1 MKMELKIT
9 ARRCVFDNY
18 VIRIWALVL
27 LVTGVSACTN
37 SIVPTDATLTLT
49 PSTHAIDIIETVN
62 ASGQCEYIE
71 ANYLDIPLTIT
82 LSTDNGSPIGDE
94 WVSVYTDFSAN
105 TYSGQSVL
113 SLYEDLNGNGVV
125 DGESELVSGQD
136 DDIAR
141 VRTDKFSGAKLLLL
155 RINLSCAFRGEV
167 RALAGPAYGAAS
179 FAVIQQGTQPNAM
192 FY

>member
-1 MKMELKIT
+1 MEMEFKW
-9 ARRCVFDNY
+9 RERQRVFNNY
-18 VIRIWALVL
+18 GIRIWALAL
-27 LVTGVSACTN
+27 LVAGIAACTN
-37 SIVPTDATLTLT
+37 SIVPADAKVTLT
-49 PSTHAIDIIETVN
+49 PSTYAIDIVETVN
-62 ASGQCEYIE
+62 SSGQCEYTE

-82 LSTDNGSPIGDE
+82 LSTENGSPIGEE
-94 WVSVYTDFSAN
+94 WVSVYTDFSNN
-105 TYSGQSVL
+105 TYSGFPVL

-125 DGESELVSGQD
+125 DGESELLSGQD

-141 VRTDKFSGAKLLLL
+141 VRTGKFTGTKLLLL

-179 FAVIQQGTQPNAM
+179 FAVIQQGSQPNAM

>member
-1 MKMELKIT
+1 MELKIT

-37 SIVPTDATLTLT
+37 SIVPTDAMLTLT
-49 PSTHAIDIIETVN
+49 PSTHAIDIIETVS
-62 ASGQCEYIE
+62 ASGQCEYTE

-105 TYSGQSVL
+105 TYSGHSVL

-125 DGESELVSGQD
+125 DGESELLSGQD

-141 VRTDKFSGAKLLLL
+141 VRTDKFSGTKLLLL

>member
-1 MKMELKIT
+1 MELKKT
-9 ARRCVFDNY
+9 GHQRVFDNY
-18 VIRIWALVL
+18 GIRIWALVL

-49 PSTHAIDIIETVN
+49 PSTHAIDIVETVN
-62 ASGQCEYIE
+62 SSGQCEYAE
-71 ANYLDIPLTIT
+71 ANHLDIPLTIT
-82 LSTDNGSPIGDE
+82 LSTVNGSPIGDE

-105 TYSGQSVL
+105 TYSGRSVL

-125 DGESELVSGQD
+125 DGESELISGQD

-141 VRTDKFSGAKLLLL
+141 VRTDKFSGAKMLLL

-167 RALAGPAYGAAS
+167 RALAGPTYGAAS